1 MGRSI
6 NPATNLP
13 PKRERFCQEYAIDH
27 NGTQA
32 AIRAKYSEHC
42 AQQQATDLLSNPLVQ
57 SRIAEIEKEYLAK
70 LGISKER
77 VLKEYSRLAFTTM
90 RDVASWN
97 GETVNLDDSEDIE
110 EDAAAAVMEVS
121 QTTNESGSSV
131 KIKLHDKKGALDK
144 LGDYL
149 KLSGGKADDGADRI
163 TNNIFNLIDPSQKAT
178 VEKVQ
183 HGADNL

>member
-6 NPATNLP
+6 NPSVTSLP

-32 AIRAKYSEHC
+32 AIRAKYSEHT
-42 AQQQATDLLSNPLVQ
+42 AQEQSAELLSIPLIQ
-57 SRIAEIEKEYLAK
+57 NRITEIEKQFLDK

-97 GETVNLDDSEDIE
+97 GETVNLDDSKDLTEDS
-110 EDAAAAVMEVS
+110 AAAVMEVS

-131 KIKLHDKKGALDK
+131 KIKLHDKKAALDK
-144 LGDYL
+144 LGEYL
-149 KLSGGKADDGADRI
+149 KLSGGKDNEARGP
-163 TNNIFNLIDPSQKAT
+163 TTNIFNIIDPSQRAT
-178 VEKVQ
+178 VEKIQ
-183 HGADNL
+183 ASANNL